1 VRIWDRSLPETP
13 KSDCCRVAI
22 DPGKWQNAAVDGSS
36 REQVAR
42 ATLEAAVEGEGAMRY
57 LYIGLIVVFTALVL
71 LFKFQN
77 LETATVS
84 LFSASITLP
93 VSILVFGVYV
103 LGMLTG
109 GCLYALLKSWV
120 RGARQSS

>member
-1 VRIWDRSLPETP
+1 MRRRRS
-13 KSDCCRVAI
+13 
-22 DPGKWQNAAVDGSS
+22 N
-36 REQVAR
+36 REQVANV
-42 ATLEAAVEGEGAMRY
+42 APGGKWAGSGAMRY
-57 LYIGLIVVFTALVL
+57 VYIGLIVVFTALVL

-93 VSILVFGVYV
+93 VSVLVFGVYV

-120 RGARQSS
+120 RGARQKT